1 MITRKLIAYGLIA
14 LIAVSL
20 ALWAWRRERSRWRL
34 REERHAPRLD

>member
-20 ALWAWRRERSRWRL
+20 AVWAWRRERSRRRL
-34 REERHAPRLD
+34 REERHGPRLD